1 MQIALIS
8 DTHLTP
14 FEPAFDANLLAAK
27 RWISTQAIDLTIHLG
42 DITADGAV
50 RSDELGYAAAQLAD
64 WPSPLRM
71 IPGNHDIGDN
81 PGETAKT
88 LVSPQRLDRYEAAF
102 GWSYWMQQT
111 AGWTLIGLNAQ
122 LLGRCD
128 TLEAEQAT
136 WLEALLPSI
145 TGPVGLFLH
154 KPLFREG
161 PADTSRHHRYV
172 PVAARD
178 DLLRRLAA
186 IDLRFVASGH
196 THQSRKLHI
205 GGVEHVWVPSTAFVL
220 PDVAQERIG
229 EKETAMMLLTLTADA
244 YDFALVHPA
253 GMVEHD
259 LLDHVHV
266 YPDQA
271 AALRALG
278 GR

>member
-14 FEPAFDANLLAAK
+14 LEPAFDANLRAA
-27 RWISTQAIDLTIHLG
+27 RQWVSDHAIDLTVHLG

-50 RSDELGYAAAQLAD
+50 RPDELVHAAAQLAE
-64 WPSPLRM
+64 WPSELRL

-88 LVSPQRLDRYEAAF
+88 LVSPQRLDRYEAVF
-102 GWSYWMQQT
+102 GWGYWVEH
-111 AGWTLIGLNAQ
+111 AEGWTLIGLNAQ

-128 TLEAEQAT
+128 AAEAEQER
-136 WLEALLPSI
+136 WLDALLPAI

-154 KPLFREG
+154 KPFFRDG
-161 PADTSRHHRYV
+161 PSDTSRHHRYV
-172 PVAARD
+172 PVEARD
-178 DLLRRLAA
+178 ALLRRLAV

-205 GGVEHVWVPSTAFVL
+205 DGIEHVWVPSTAFVL
-220 PDVAQERIG
+220 PDAAQERIG
-229 EKETAMMLLTLTADA
+229 DKETAMLLLTLELDA
-244 YDFALVHPA
+244 HHFTLVHPA
-253 GMVEHD
+253 GLVEHD
-259 LLDHVHV
+259 LIDHVHV

-278 GR
+278 GQ